1 MKSASASTDV
11 PVGIASRQS
20 QHTKTPLF
28 YFRLCILA
36 GLERATTVYSRGIGS
51 RGAQWVGYHAQH
63 AHASRRAGAVPGSSC
78 RASLV
83 PCARDMRPSTRCPA
97 LVEIAPPPGEPMRS
111 RPRVEG
117 DTVLPR
123 GCRLCARGMGLTCV
137 SVHGNLLEEELDER
151 VDHLGG
157 SCCHA
162 PSTAAAVPERGV
174 ALDCMAATATATGLG
189 RGSARVPVVSTTN
202 EPHSRTRL
210 CNDQITKSI
219 CIHQEGRPLRE
230 GSRQA

>member
-1 MKSASASTDV
+1 M
-11 PVGIASRQS
+11 
-20 QHTKTPLF
+20 
-28 YFRLCILA
+28 
-36 GLERATTVYSRGIGS
+36 
-51 RGAQWVGYHAQH
+51 
-63 AHASRRAGAVPGSSC
+63 
-78 RASLV
+78 
-83 PCARDMRPSTRCPA
+83 
-97 LVEIAPPPGEPMRS
+97 
-111 RPRVEG
+111 EG

-210 CNDQITKSI
+210 CNDQITNSI
-219 CIHQEGRPLRE
+219 CIPNSSAVLCGRDRGKHRPLVAGSDARMNRFAPLDVTLETLSVQLYPDERILTHADGVGLYDGCSSLRSLFRGE
-230 GSRQA
+230 GFG